1 MSQKK
6 ILLVEDDEIMS
17 RMYKRIF
24 SLQGYAVEVAGDGV
38 EGYKKAKNF
47 QPDLI
52 FLDVMMP
59 KMDGLKMLDV
69 FKSDPKTKDFPIMML
84 TNLSNPIEVDLAFKK
99 GVVQYLVKSD
109 HDPEE
114 VVAIAKKFLE
124 G

>member
-1 MSQKK
+1 MRQKK
-6 ILLVEDDEIMS
+6 ILLVEDDGIMS

-38 EGYKKAKNF
+38 EGYKKAKSF

-84 TNLSNPIEVDLAFKK
+84 TNLSNPIEVNLALKK